1 MMNARSD
8 LKTKINRLA
17 HERAKVRYVAERV
30 KLLAWSRERRHR
42 GGTTGELI
50 SEVDGM
56 LRDEMLAQIVA
67 KRGNPT

>member
-1 MMNARSD
+1 MNARSD

-17 HERAKVRYVAERV
+17 HERAKIRYTAERL

-50 SEVDGM
+50 AEVDGL
-56 LRDEMLAQIVA
+56 LRDEMLAQIGA
-67 KRGNPT
+67 KRVQPT